1 MWDAEEGSGAEV
13 SVKRAF
19 VVLMIAAACG
29 PVTPAPDASI
39 DDAGVADAGPVDAGF
54 DAGLQILERRDAG
67 PLVTDTGL
75 PWSWAAVQAVLSLPP
90 AGGGLR
96 ARWVE
101 VYPYG
106 VDRAWSGGVLLFD
119 GGVVAIPFNEPSV
132 LVIHPSD
139 DTFVRWPIDGGAVA
153 EGWEGGVLLPDGRV
167 IAFPRNAARFLL
179 IDPAAGTATP
189 FGDDLSDASD
199 GGLGKFRG
207 GVLGL
212 NGLVYAAPS
221 QAAFVARLDPSTGR
235 VTRLPIPRPFVRGS
249 TQGAVLFPTGDI
261 VMFPSADTPGLLVIP
276 SRDGGVDQ
284 VWLLPRPKVTGAPAF
299 TGGGLIT
306 GVETAMAPPQQN
318 ASQLAY
324 EAGLLVWAP
333 EVAGLAPQSA
343 NTYLFGAWSTDG
355 RRYFPPYG
363 PEAAL
368 RVTGMSGELVSL
380 DAGVSLFRGVLGAV
394 GLPDG
399 RVIAIPHARSAWLE
413 LTPDGRRTVSMEAMT
428 SPFLNKL

>member
-1 MWDAEEGSGAEV
+1 MR
-13 SVKRAF
+13 RAF
-19 VVLMIAAACG
+19 VVLVVAAACG
-29 PVTPAPDASI
+29 PVNPAPDASV
-39 DDAGVADAGPVDAGF
+39 DDAGVSDAGPIDAGF
-54 DAGLQILERRDAG
+54 DAGFQILERRDAG
-67 PLVTDTGL
+67 PLLTDTGL
-75 PWSWAAVQAVLSLPP
+75 PWSWASVEAVISIAP
-90 AGGGLR
+90 AAGTVRG
-96 ARWVE
+96 RWVPIFP
-101 VYPYG
+101 VA

-132 LVIHPSD
+132 LVIHPTD

-153 EGWEGGVLLPDGRV
+153 EGWEGGVLLPDGQV
-167 IAFPRNAARFLL
+167 IAIPRNAARFLR
-179 IDPAAGTATP
+179 IDPFAGTATP

-221 QAAFVARLDPSTGR
+221 QATFVARLDPSTGR
-235 VTRLPIPRPFVRGS
+235 VTRLPVPRPFVIGS

-276 SRDGGVDQ
+276 SRDGGVDE
-284 VWLLPRPKVTGAPAF
+284 VWLLPRPAPLGLSAF

-318 ASQLAY
+318 SSQLEY
-324 EAGLLVWAP
+324 EAGLFRWAP
-333 EVAGLAPQSA
+333 EVPGLPAQAA

-363 PEAAL
+363 TEDVL
-368 RVTGMSGELVSL
+368 RASGRGAQQVPL
-380 DAGVSLFRGVLGAV
+380 DAGVALFRGVLGAV

-399 RVIAIPHARSAWLE
+399 RVIGIPHSRSAWLE